1 MVTILISVAFKS
13 AALTRR
19 EALIRGKWLFE
30 CGYPKVP
37 RSLEDDAYLLLGA
50 Y

>member
-1 MVTILISVAFKS
+1 MLTILISAAFKS

-19 EALIRGKWLFE
+19 EALIRGKRLFE